1 MEFLLIGLAAYRLA
15 MFLVEEDG
23 PFAIFAKFRE
33 FARPKQEL
41 NTGGLKLELFFALQ
55 CIWCTSVWMTF
66 VAAGLWF
73 IEPWIVIVIASMAMA
88 VIIDN
93 IVTRHQ

>member
-1 MEFLLIGLAAYRLA
+1 

-41 NTGGLKLELFFALQ
+41 NPGGLKLELFLALQ

-66 VAAGLWF
+66 LATGLWF
-73 IEPWIVIVIASMAMA
+73 IEPWIVRVIAAMSVA
-88 VIIDN
+88 ILITKLRD
-93 IVTRHQ
+93 

>member
-33 FARPKQEL
+33 FARPKHDLTTEK
-41 NTGGLKLELFFALQ
+41 LKLELFFALQ

-66 VAAGLWF
+66 LAAGLWF
-73 IEPWIVIVIASMAMA
+73 LEPWIIRILAAMS
-88 VIIDN
+88 
-93 IVTRHQ
+93 VTILITKLRD